1 MAIPGKSG
9 DESAVADFILA
20 ALRKAGVPTSAIS
33 QDEAHKKSPF
43 GGQRGNL
50 IVKLPALAHSPPS
63 AGERPGVR
71 GFQLAG
77 EQGHPLTLPSPPA
90 DRGRG
95 NRNSAAGM
103 KPQAASRMLMAHMD
117 TVPIC
122 VGSKPVRKGKVI
134 RSADPATGLGGDD
147 RAGAAAILVALL
159 EILERKLP
167 HPPLTFLWCI
177 QEEVG
182 LIGARHVDVK
192 KLGKPAMAFNFD
204 GGNPADVTIG
214 ATGAY
219 RMTIRIEGIA
229 AHAGVHP
236 ERGVSAITI
245 ASLAIADLQNRG
257 WHGLIKQGSK
267 SGTSNVGVYNAG
279 AATNVIT
286 ELAVLR
292 AEARSHD
299 AKFRK
304 QIVTQFQKAFATAAK
319 QVTSDSGKCGKVSFD
334 ITHDYESFRLDGKLP
349 VVQAGDAALK
359 AVGLTPNHRISNGGL
374 DANWMTGH
382 GIPTVTFGVGQH
394 DIHTVNEYLDVAE
407 FHQGCQIALRLAVGE

>member
-1 MAIPGKSG
+1 MNHNRSRAERLVTQLMAIPGRSG
-9 DESAVADFILA
+9 EESAVADFLLA
-20 ALRKAGVPTSAIS
+20 SLRQAGVPASAIS
-33 QDEAHKKSPF
+33 HDNAHKKSPF

-50 IVKLPALAHSPPS
+50 IVKLP
-63 AGERPGVR
+63 GV
-71 GFQLAG
+71 GDANAKS
-77 EQGHPLTLPSPPA
+77 H
-90 DRGRG
+90 
-95 NRNSAAGM
+95 AA
-103 KPQAASRMLMAHMD
+103 PRMLMAHMD

-122 VGSKPVRKGKVI
+122 VGSKPARKGNVI

-159 EILERKLP
+159 EILQQKLP

-182 LIGARHVDVK
+182 LIGARHVDAK

-204 GGNPADVTIG
+204 GGNPADATIG

-219 RMTIRIEGIA
+219 RMTIRIEGVA

-236 ERGVSAITI
+236 ERGVSAIAI

-257 WHGLIKQGSK
+257 WHGLIQQGNRT
-267 SGTSNVGVYNAG
+267 GTSNVGVYHAG
-279 AATNVIT
+279 AATNVVT

-304 QIVTQFQKAFATAAK
+304 EIVAQFRQAFAAAAK
-319 QVTSDSGKCGKVSFD
+319 QVKSASGKRGKVSFD
-334 ITHDYESFRLDGKLP
+334 ITHDYESFRLDANLP

-359 AVGLTPNHRISNGGL
+359 ATGLTPNHRISNGGL
-374 DANWMTGH
+374 DANWMTEH

-407 FHQGCQIALRLAVGE
+407 FHQGCEIALRLAVGKI